1 MPLRCIFLHIFDL
14 FFTKYFRIEMLF
26 VRYGQYH
33 SIIKRIMTLPKI
45 IDNER
50 KQLGETLRDLSGSH
64 EHLSIATGYWDLPG
78 TQIIFDEIK
87 NYKTVRLLIGQEP
100 LMPRYRTKLNLQE
113 PEQAFPDKD
122 ISFDLAALP
131 QNETFRKLVTDL
143 KSLIADGRL
152 EVRVYRKSFLHA
164 KCYIFGNYE
173 SESAVGI
180 IGSSNFTRAGL
191 TANTELNALENDYRI
206 VKSTPRVDTDDY
218 GHLSWFDKVWDDE
231 LTEQWDGRFSELLGD
246 SPVGDLTYSPYDM
259 YVKTL
264 WELYQDEIVEDEQ
277 LSGETTDILYEFQ
290 QRNAQLLLKKLNK
303 YGLAMLADSVGLGKT
318 ITAGA
323 VLKHY
328 IDEKQARRVY
338 VIAPASLCEQWKQDL
353 AKVHNLFSGFE
364 VISMQ
369 DTNAIQKARNIDKY
383 APVDMFVVDEA
394 HNLRNDASKRHQEL
408 LEWFSD
414 NQESKV
420 LLMTATPIN
429 NSLTDFVNQ
438 IQLAAKGSL
447 ESFPVVFP
455 TTKKNEVIDF
465 FEAVKRLSSE
475 MAKAENKGEK
485 PDFIKVNRI
494 MRQGLRHFLVRT
506 TRKGIEKEFGGL
518 LGSDGAMRRFPVSKV
533 VPSPY
538 EFSDGLGSSISNVI
552 NNNLGVFSG
561 KDPRTLDVDS
571 LLEQTQR
578 TKHPLDVINS
588 IATTNAD
595 YTENVFVNVF
605 QVMLLLGFSPYRSE
619 TYQHRFYGKTPEEIK
634 QFKLSPDESFALQS
648 QMSVHNMLRVTF
660 LKRLE
665 SSPYSL
671 RRSLE
676 NYQNKLNYFA
686 EKLDQGYIIKFKDMQ
701 AIQSE
706 FGDDLE
712 LVLNHNLHTEADE
725 QINLTPADPDKYNI
739 DILKADIQKD
749 QKILDVIIE
758 TCRALED
765 NDDKLEAFSELL
777 TKVIREQKAG
787 KKVLVFSYYAD
798 TIKYLSERLPSLISA
813 PNFGEKSAFI
823 SGESKSQI
831 EDIVRRFSPVTKT
844 GEKIDEEEQIDY
856 LFATDVLSEGQNLQ
870 DCGTLINF
878 DLHWNPVRM
887 IQRNGRINRLGSEF
901 EQVFIFNM
909 HPETNLESYLKL
921 VHRLEQKIDRI
932 KHTVGTDQ
940 SVLGEAE
947 NPLEY
952 IDEIEETENQENT
965 VLSLY
970 DESKATETL
979 SELDDDDDF
988 LSIDEYVLDLRKFL
1002 KEASSDEI
1010 ARVQNIP
1017 VGKWG
1022 YLPELA
1028 KRDINSPTILSLTR
1042 SKGTTTETGVDF
1054 ETHIFIESDAISGY
1068 MVDAVE
1074 TIEALKHIKT
1084 TPDDNERKIDRI
1096 SYDREQSKKYILA
1109 LAKRQAVRK
1118 KSTFK
1123 VTPSIKT
1130 VLNELANVL
1139 PGVSVDA
1146 SLEQIV
1152 TKQDNKRM
1160 RDLFRKANLDLKSH
1174 QQLLPSTING
1184 FEEAVKKLEAYIND
1198 EKEVNS
1204 VEGVLFYAK

>member
-1 MPLRCIFLHIFDL
+1 MVL
-14 FFTKYFRIEMLF
+14 
-26 VRYGQYH
+26 
-33 SIIKRIMTLPKI
+33 SKI

-50 KQLGETLRDLSGSH
+50 KQLGDTLKELSKTH

-87 NYKTVRLLIGQEP
+87 NYKSIRLLIGQEP
-100 LMPRYRTKLNLQE
+100 LMPRYRKKLELE
-113 PEQAFPDKD
+113 TPEQDFPDKD
-122 ISFDLAALP
+122 VSFDLASLP
-131 QNETFRKLVTDL
+131 QNEGYRKLVTDL
-143 KSLIADGRL
+143 KVLITDGRL

-173 SESAVGI
+173 SESAIGI

-191 TANTELNALENDYRI
+191 TSNTELNALEDDYRI
-206 VKSTPRVDTDDY
+206 VKSTPKAETDDY
-218 GHLSWFDKVWDDE
+218 GHLSWFDAVWNDE
-231 LTEQWDGRFSELLGD
+231 QTEQWDGRFSELLGD

-277 LSGETTDILYEFQ
+277 LSAETADILFAFQ
-290 QRNAQLLLKKLNK
+290 QRNAQLILKKLNK

-328 IDEKQARRVY
+328 IDEKQARRIY
-338 VIAPASLCEQWKQDL
+338 VIAPASLCEQWRQDL
-353 AKVHNLFSGFE
+353 AKVHHLFSGFE

-369 DTNAIQKARNIDKY
+369 DTKTIQKARSIDKY

-394 HNLRNDASKRHQEL
+394 HNLRNDTSKRHQEL
-408 LEWFSD
+408 LEWFGD
-414 NQESKV
+414 NPESKV

-447 ESFPVVFP
+447 ESFPVVYP
-455 TTKKNEVIDF
+455 TSKKNEVIDF

-485 PDFIKVNRI
+485 PDFNKDNRI

-518 LGSDGAMRRFPVSKV
+518 LGNDGTMRRFPVSEV

-538 EFSDGLGSSISNVI
+538 NFSSALGSSINNVI
-552 NNNLGVFSG
+552 NNNLEVFSG

-578 TKHPLDVINS
+578 TKHPLDVIS
-588 IATTNAD
+588 GIATTDAD

-619 TYQHRFYGKTPEEIK
+619 TYQHRFYGKTPEDIK
-634 QFKLSPDESFALQS
+634 QFKLPPDESFALQS

-665 SSPYSL
+665 SSPYAL

-676 NYQNKLNYFA
+676 NYQKKLGYFA
-686 EKLDQGYIIKFKDMQ
+686 EKLAQGYIIRFQDMQ

-712 LVLNHNLHTEADE
+712 LVIDYNSGVESDD
-725 QINLTPADPDKYNI
+725 QIALTPADTDKYNI
-739 DILKADIQKD
+739 EALKTDIQKD
-749 QKILDVIIE
+749 QRILEVIIE
-758 TCRALED
+758 ICHALED
-765 NDDKLEAFSELL
+765 NDDKLQAFSSLL
-777 TKVIREQKAG
+777 SEIISEQKAG

-798 TIKYLSERLPSLISA
+798 TIKYLSERLPSLIST
-813 PNFGEKSAFI
+813 PNFGQRSAFV

-831 EDIVRRFSPVTKT
+831 EDIVRRFSPLSKT
-844 GEKIDEEEQIDY
+844 GEQLAEDQQIDH

-887 IQRNGRINRLGSEF
+887 IQRNGRINRLGSAY
-901 EQVFIFNM
+901 EQVYIFNM

-921 VHRLEQKIDRI
+921 VQRLEQKIDRI
-932 KHTVGTDQ
+932 KYTVGTDQ

-947 NPLEY
+947 NPIEY
-952 IDEIEETENQENT
+952 IDEIEESEKQENI
-965 VLSLY
+965 VLDLY
-970 DESKATETL
+970 DGTKATETF

-1002 KEASSDEI
+1002 SDATDEEKE
-1010 ARVQNIP
+1010 RVQSIP
-1017 VGKWG
+1017 IGKWG
-1022 YLPELA
+1022 HLPRSANKEID
-1028 KRDINSPTILSLTR
+1028 RPTILSLTR
-1042 SKGTTTETGVDF
+1042 SRGTTTETGVDF
-1054 ETHIFIESDAISGY
+1054 ETHIFVESDALNGY

-1074 TIEALKHIKT
+1074 TIEALKHIKA
-1084 TPDDNERKIDRI
+1084 TPEDNERAIDRI
-1096 SYDREQSKKYILA
+1096 GYDREQAKKHILA

-1123 VTPSIKT
+1123 ITPSIKL
-1130 VLNELANVL
+1130 VLNELANIM
-1139 PGVSVDA
+1139 PNVSVDA
-1146 SLEQIV
+1146 SLEQII
-1152 TKQDNKRM
+1152 TKQDDKLM
-1160 RDLFRKANLDLKSH
+1160 RDLFRRANLDLKSH
-1174 QQLLPSTING
+1174 QQVLPNTISG
-1184 FEEAVKKLEAYIND
+1184 FEKAVKKLEAHVND
-1198 EKEVNS
+1198 EKEVSS

>member
-1 MPLRCIFLHIFDL
+1 MHI
-14 FFTKYFRIEMLF
+14 
-26 VRYGQYH
+26 
-33 SIIKRIMTLPKI
+33 PKI

-50 KQLGETLRDLSGSH
+50 KQLGNTLRELSETH

-78 TQIIFDEIK
+78 TFEIFDQIK
-87 NYKTVRLLIGQEP
+87 NYKSIRLLIGQEP
-100 LMPRYRTKLNLQE
+100 LMPRYKAKLDLQE
-113 PEQAFPDKD
+113 PEQTFPDRD

-131 QNETFRKLVTDL
+131 QDESYRKLVTDL
-143 KSLIADGRL
+143 KSLIDDGRL
-152 EVRVYRKSFLHA
+152 EIRVYRKSFLHA
-164 KCYIFGNYE
+164 KCYIFGDYD
-173 SESAVGI
+173 SESAIGI

-191 TANTELNALENDYRI
+191 TSNTELNALEDDYRI
-206 VKSTPRVDTDDY
+206 VKSTPKAETDDY
-218 GHLSWFDKVWDDE
+218 GHLSWFDAVWNDDQ
-231 LTEQWDGRFSELLGD
+231 TEQWDGRFSEILGD
-246 SPVGDLTYSPYDM
+246 SPIGDLTYSPYDM
-259 YVKTL
+259 YIKTL
-264 WELYQDEIVEDEQ
+264 WELYQDEIVEDEEI
-277 LSGETTDILYEFQ
+277 SDETVEILYSFQ
-290 QRNAQLLLKKLNK
+290 RRNAQLLLKKLNK

-328 IDEKQARRVY
+328 IEEKQCRRIY
-338 VIAPASLCEQWKQDL
+338 IIAPASLCAQWKQDL
-353 AKVHNLFSGFE
+353 IDKYKLFTGFE

-369 DTNAIQKARNIDKY
+369 DTNAIQKARSIDKY
-383 APVDMFVVDEA
+383 APVDMFIVDEA

-414 NQESKV
+414 NPESKV

-447 ESFPVVFP
+447 ESFPVVYP

-465 FEAVKRLSSE
+465 FDAVKRLSSE

-485 PDFIKVNRI
+485 PDFNKVNRI

-518 LGSDGAMRRFPVSKV
+518 LGNDGTIRHFPVSEV

-538 EFSDGLGSSISNVI
+538 NFSDGLGSSINNVI
-552 NNNLGVFSG
+552 NNNLEVFSG
-561 KDPRTLDVDS
+561 KDPRKLDVDS

-578 TKHPLDVINS
+578 TKHPLDVITG
-588 IATTNAD
+588 IATTDAD

-634 QFKLSPDESFALQS
+634 HFKLPPEESFALQS

-665 SSPYSL
+665 SSPYAL

-676 NYQNKLNYFA
+676 NYQKKLSYFSDKLN
-686 EKLDQGYIIKFKDMQ
+686 QGYIIKFKDMLS
-701 AIQSE
+701 IQSE

-712 LVLNHNLHTEADE
+712 LVVDYNSGVEGDD
-725 QINLTPADPDKYNI
+725 QISLTPADTDKYNI
-739 DILKADIQKD
+739 EMLKSDIEKD
-749 QKILDVIIE
+749 QRILDVIIE

-765 NDDKLEAFSELL
+765 NDDKLEAFSSLL
-777 TKVIREQKAG
+777 TDIIQKQKAG

-798 TIKYLSERLPSLISA
+798 TIKYLSEKLPSLIST
-813 PNFGEKSAFI
+813 PNFGQKSAFI

-831 EDIVRRFSPVTKT
+831 EDIVRRFSPVSKT
-844 GEKIDEEEQIDY
+844 GEQIDEDQQIDY

-870 DCGTLINF
+870 DCGTLVNF

-887 IQRNGRINRLGSEF
+887 IQRNGRINRLGSEY
-901 EQVFIFNM
+901 EKVYIFNM

-921 VHRLEQKIDRI
+921 VHRLQQKIDRI
-932 KHTVGTDQ
+932 KYTVGTDQ
-940 SVLGEAE
+940 SVLGEAA
-947 NPLEY
+947 NPIEY
-952 IDEIEETENQENT
+952 IDEIEESENQENT

-970 DESKATETL
+970 DEEKATETF
-979 SELDDDDDF
+979 SELDDDEEF

-1002 KEASSDEI
+1002 SI
-1010 ARVQNIP
+1010 ATEEQKKQVQDIP
-1017 VGKWG
+1017 IGKWG
-1022 YLPELA
+1022 YLPESA
-1028 KRDINSPTILSLTR
+1028 KKDIDCPTVLSLTR

-1054 ETHIFIESDAISGY
+1054 ETHIFVESDALSGY

-1074 TIEALKHIKT
+1074 AIEALKHIRT
-1084 TPDDNERKIDRI
+1084 SPEDNNRAKDRI
-1096 SYDREQSKKYILA
+1096 GYDRELAKKYIIA
-1109 LAKRQAVRK
+1109 LAKRRAIRK
-1118 KSTFK
+1118 KSAFK
-1123 VTPSIKT
+1123 VTPSIKL
-1130 VLNELANVL
+1130 VLNELAKVL
-1139 PGVSVDA
+1139 PDVSVDA
-1146 SLEQIV
+1146 SLEHIV
-1152 TKQDNKRM
+1152 TKQDEKLM
-1160 RDLFRKANLDLKSH
+1160 RDLFRKANTDLKSH
-1174 QQLLPSTING
+1174 QQLLPNTISS
-1184 FEEAVKKLEAYIND
+1184 FDKAVKRLATHVND
-1198 EKEVNS
+1198 EKQVNS
-1204 VEGVLFYAK
+1204 TEGVLFYAK

>member
-1 MPLRCIFLHIFDL
+1 M
-14 FFTKYFRIEMLF
+14 
-26 VRYGQYH
+26 
-33 SIIKRIMTLPKI
+33 SLPKI

-50 KQLGETLRDLSGSH
+50 KQMGETLKELSKTN
-64 EHLSIATGYWDLPG
+64 EYLSIATGYWDLPG
-78 TQIIFDEIK
+78 TQIIFDDIK
-87 NYKTVRLLIGQEP
+87 DYKSVRLLIGQEP
-100 LMPRYRTKLNLQE
+100 LMPRYKKELKLE
-113 PEQAFPDKD
+113 APEQDFPDKD
-122 ISFDLAALP
+122 ISFDLATLP
-131 QNETFRKLVTDL
+131 QDEGYRKLVTDL
-143 KSLIADGRL
+143 KGLIADGRL
-152 EVRVYRKSFLHA
+152 EVRIYRKSFLHA

-191 TANTELNALENDYRI
+191 TSNTELNALEDDYRI
-206 VKSTPRVDTDDY
+206 VKSSPKAETDDH
-218 GHLSWFDKVWDDE
+218 GHLSWFDTVWNDDQ
-231 LTEQWDGRFSELLGD
+231 TEQWDGRFSELLGD

-259 YVKTL
+259 YIKTL
-264 WELYQDEIVEDEQ
+264 WELYQDEIVDDEEIA
-277 LSGETTDILYEFQ
+277 GETVEILYSFQ
-290 QRNAQLLLKKLNK
+290 RRNAQLLLKKLNK

-328 IDEKQARRVY
+328 IEEKQCKRIY
-338 VIAPASLCEQWKQDL
+338 IIAPASLCAQWKQDL
-353 AKVHNLFSGFE
+353 IDKYKLFTGFE

-369 DTNAIQKARNIDKY
+369 DTNAIQKARAIDKY
-383 APVDMFVVDEA
+383 APVDMFIIDEA

-414 NQESKV
+414 NPESKV

-447 ESFPVVFP
+447 ESFPVVYP
-455 TTKKNEVIDF
+455 TSKKNEVIDF

-485 PDFIKVNRI
+485 PDFNKVNRI

-518 LGSDGAMRRFPVSKV
+518 LSNDGTMRRFPVSEV

-538 EFSDGLGSSISNVI
+538 NFSDELGSSINNVI
-552 NNNLGVFSG
+552 NNNLEVFAG

-578 TKHPLDVINS
+578 TKHPLDVITG
-588 IATTNAD
+588 IATTDAD

-619 TYQHRFYGKTPEEIK
+619 TYQHRFYGKTPAEIK
-634 QFKLSPDESFALQS
+634 QFKLSPEESFALQS

-665 SSPYSL
+665 SSPYAL
-671 RRSLE
+671 RKSLE
-676 NYQNKLNYFA
+676 NYQTKLNYFS
-686 EKLDQGYIIKFKDMQ
+686 EKLEQGYIIRFKDMQ

-712 LVLNHNLHTEADE
+712 LVIDYNLNAENDD
-725 QINLTPADPDKYNI
+725 QINLTPADTDKY
-739 DILKADIQKD
+739 DVQALKNDIQKD
-749 QKILDVIIE
+749 QRILSVIIE
-758 TCRALED
+758 ICRALED
-765 NDDKLEAFSELL
+765 NDDKLDAFGSLL
-777 TKVIREQKAG
+777 TEIINKQKAG

-798 TIKYLSERLPSLISA
+798 TIKYLSEKLPGLISA
-813 PNFGEKSAFI
+813 PNFGQKSAFI

-831 EDIVRRFSPVTKT
+831 EDIVKRFSPVSKT
-844 GEKIDEEEQIDY
+844 GEQIDEDQQIDY

-887 IQRNGRINRLGSEF
+887 IQRNGRINRLGSEY
-901 EQVFIFNM
+901 EKVYIFNM
-909 HPETNLESYLKL
+909 HPETNLESYLQL

-932 KHTVGTDQ
+932 KYTVGTDQ
-940 SVLGEAE
+940 SVLGEEE
-947 NPLEY
+947 NPIEY
-952 IDEIEETENQENT
+952 IDEIEENEKQENT
-965 VLSLY
+965 VLELY
-970 DESKATETL
+970 DEEKATEVF

-1002 KEASSDEI
+1002 NDATDEDKK
-1010 ARVQNIP
+1010 RVQDIP
-1017 VGKWG
+1017 VSKWG
-1022 YLPELA
+1022 YLPESA
-1028 KRDINSPTILSLTR
+1028 KKDINSPTILSLTR

-1054 ETHIFIESDAISGY
+1054 ETHIFVESDALSGY

-1074 TIEALKHIKT
+1074 TIEALKHIRT
-1084 TPDDNERKIDRI
+1084 TPDDNKRVADRI
-1096 SYDREQSKKYILA
+1096 SYDREQAKKYILA

-1118 KSTFK
+1118 NSTFK
-1123 VTPSIKT
+1123 ITPSIKL

-1139 PGVSVDA
+1139 PDVSVDVG
-1146 SLEQIV
+1146 LEQIV
-1152 TKQDNKRM
+1152 TKQDDKLM
-1160 RDLFRKANLDLKSH
+1160 RDLFRRANTDLKSH
-1174 QQLLPSTING
+1174 QQLLPNTISG
-1184 FEEAVKKLEAYIND
+1184 FEKAVKKLAAHVND
-1198 EKEVNS
+1198 EKEVRS

>member
-1 MPLRCIFLHIFDL
+1 M
-14 FFTKYFRIEMLF
+14 
-26 VRYGQYH
+26 
-33 SIIKRIMTLPKI
+33 SLPKI

-50 KQLGETLRDLSGSH
+50 KQMGETLKELSMTN
-64 EHLSIATGYWDLPG
+64 EYLSIATGYWDLPG
-78 TQIIFDEIK
+78 TQIIFDAIK
-87 NYKTVRLLIGQEP
+87 DYKSVRLLIGQEP
-100 LMPRYRTKLNLQE
+100 LMPRYKKELKLE
-113 PEQAFPDKD
+113 APEQDFPDKD
-122 ISFDLAALP
+122 ISFDLATLP
-131 QNETFRKLVTDL
+131 QDEGYRKLVTDM
-143 KSLIADGRL
+143 KALIADGRL
-152 EVRVYRKSFLHA
+152 EVRIYRKSFLHA

-191 TANTELNALENDYRI
+191 TSNTELNALEDDYRI
-206 VKSTPRVDTDDY
+206 VKSTPKAETDDY
-218 GHLSWFDKVWDDE
+218 GHLSWFDSVWNDNQI
-231 LTEQWDGRFSELLGD
+231 EQWDGRFSQLLGD
-246 SPVGDLTYSPYDM
+246 SPIGDLTFSPYDM
-259 YVKTL
+259 YIKTL
-264 WELYQDEIVEDEQ
+264 WELYQDEIVDDEEI
-277 LSGETTDILYEFQ
+277 SGDTVEILYSFQ
-290 QRNAQLLLKKLNK
+290 RRNAQLLLKKLNK

-328 IDEKQARRVY
+328 IEEKQCKRIY
-338 VIAPASLCEQWKQDL
+338 IIAPASLCAQWKQDL
-353 AKVHNLFSGFE
+353 IDKYKLFTGFE

-369 DTNAIQKARNIDKY
+369 DTNAIQKARSIDKY
-383 APVDMFVVDEA
+383 APVDMFIIDEA

-414 NQESKV
+414 NPDSKV

-447 ESFPVVFP
+447 ESFPVVYP
-455 TTKKNEVIDF
+455 TSKKNEVIDF

-485 PDFIKVNRI
+485 PDFNKVNRI

-518 LGSDGAMRRFPVSKV
+518 LSDDGTMRRFPVSEV

-538 EFSDGLGSSISNVI
+538 NFSDELGSSINNVI
-552 NNNLGVFSG
+552 NNNLEVFLG

-578 TKHPLDVINS
+578 TKHPLDVIS
-588 IATTNAD
+588 GIATTNAD

-634 QFKLSPDESFALQS
+634 QFKLPPDESFALQS

-665 SSPYSL
+665 SSPYAL

-676 NYQNKLNYFA
+676 NYQKKLGYFA
-686 EKLDQGYIIKFKDMQ
+686 EKLAQGYIIKFKDMQ
-701 AIQSE
+701 AIQFE

-712 LVLNHNLHTEADE
+712 LVIDHNSGVETDD
-725 QINLTPADPDKYNI
+725 QIALTPADTNKYNI
-739 DILKADIQKD
+739 ETLKTDIQKD
-749 QKILDVIIE
+749 QRILDVIIE
-758 TCRALED
+758 ICRTLED
-765 NDDKLEAFSELL
+765 NDDKLEAFSGLL
-777 TKVIREQKAG
+777 SKIISEQKAG

-798 TIKYLSERLPSLISA
+798 TIKYLSEKLPSLISA
-813 PNFGEKSAFI
+813 PNFGQKSAFI

-831 EDIVRRFSPVTKT
+831 EDIVRRFSPMSKT
-844 GEKIDEEEQIDY
+844 GEQLNEDQQIDY

-887 IQRNGRINRLGSEF
+887 IQRNGRINRLGSAY
-901 EQVFIFNM
+901 EQVYVFNM

-932 KHTVGTDQ
+932 KYTVGTDQ

-947 NPLEY
+947 NPIEY
-952 IDEIEETENQENT
+952 IDEIEESEKQENT
-965 VLSLY
+965 VLNLY
-970 DESKATETL
+970 DEAKATDTF

-1002 KEASSDEI
+1002 SDATAEEKT
-1010 ARVQNIP
+1010 RVQNIP

-1022 YLPELA
+1022 YLPESA
-1028 KRDINSPTILSLTR
+1028 KKDINSPTVLSLTR

-1054 ETHIFIESDAISGY
+1054 ETHIFVESDAQSGY

-1074 TIEALKHIKT
+1074 TIEALKHIRT
-1084 TPDDNERKIDRI
+1084 TPDDNERALDRI
-1096 SYDREQSKKYILA
+1096 GYDREQAKKYILA

-1118 KSTFK
+1118 NSTFK
-1123 VTPSIKT
+1123 ITPSIKL
-1130 VLNELANVL
+1130 VLNEIANVL
-1139 PGVSVDA
+1139 PDVSVDA

-1152 TKQDNKRM
+1152 TKQDDKLM

-1174 QQLLPSTING
+1174 QQLLPNTISG
-1184 FEEAVKKLEAYIND
+1184 FEKAVKKLATHVND
-1198 EKEVNS
+1198 EKEVSS
-1204 VEGVLFYAK
+1204 VEGVLLYAK

>member
-1 MPLRCIFLHIFDL
+1 M
-14 FFTKYFRIEMLF
+14 
-26 VRYGQYH
+26 
-33 SIIKRIMTLPKI
+33 LPKI

-50 KQLGETLRDLSGSH
+50 KLLGDALKEISKTH

-78 TQIIFDEIK
+78 TQLIFDEIK
-87 NYKTVRLLIGQEP
+87 NYKSIRLLIGQEP
-100 LMPRYRTKLNLQE
+100 LMPRYLKRLNIE
-113 PEQAFPDKD
+113 TPEQDFPDMD
-122 ISFDLAALP
+122 VSFDLAVLP
-131 QNETFRKLVTDL
+131 QYEEYRKLVTDL
-143 KSLIADGRL
+143 KDLIADGRL
-152 EVRVYRKSFLHA
+152 EVRIYRKSFLHA
-164 KCYIFGNYE
+164 KCYIFGSYE
-173 SESAVGI
+173 SESAIGV

-191 TANTELNALENDYRI
+191 TVNAELNSLEDDHRI
-206 VKSTPRVDTDDY
+206 VKFQPQNDTDEY
-218 GHLSWFDKVWDDE
+218 GHLSWFDVVWNDG
-231 LTEQWDGRFSELLGD
+231 LTEPWSGEFSQILGN
-246 SPVGDLTYSPYDM
+246 SPVGDVTYSPYDM
-259 YVKTL
+259 YIKTL

-277 LSGETTDILYEFQ
+277 LSAETADILFAFQ

-353 AKVHNLFSGFE
+353 AKVHGLFSGFE

-369 DTNAIQKARNIDKY
+369 DTNAIQKARGIDKY

-414 NQESKV
+414 NPESKV

-447 ESFPVVFP
+447 ESFPVVYP
-455 TTKKNEVIDF
+455 TSKKNEVIDF
-465 FEAVKRLSSE
+465 FDAVKRLSKE

-485 PDFIKVNRI
+485 PDFNKVNRI

-518 LGSDGAMRRFPVSKV
+518 LGNDGKMRRFPVSEV

-538 EFSDGLGSSISNVI
+538 DFSERLGSSINNVI
-552 NNNLGVFSG
+552 NNNLEVFLG

-578 TKHPLDVINS
+578 TKHPLDVIS
-588 IATTNAD
+588 GIATTDAD

-619 TYQHRFYGKTPEEIK
+619 TYQHRFYGKTPEDIR
-634 QFKLSPDESFALQS
+634 QFKLPTEESFALQS

-665 SSPYSL
+665 SSPYAL

-676 NYQNKLNYFA
+676 NYQNKLDYFA
-686 EKLDQGYIIKFKDMQ
+686 DKLDQGYIIKFKDMQ
-701 AIQSE
+701 IIQSE
-706 FGDDLE
+706 FGDDME
-712 LVLNHNLHTEADE
+712 LVLDHTSNTENDD
-725 QINLTPADPDKYNI
+725 QIVLTPADTDKYNV
-739 DILKADIQKD
+739 DALKMDIQKD
-749 QKILDVIIE
+749 RQILGVTIE
-758 TCRALED
+758 ICRALED
-765 NDDKLEAFSELL
+765 NDDKLEAFSNLL
-777 TKVIREQKAG
+777 TKIISEQKAG

-798 TIKYLSERLPSLISA
+798 TIKYLSEKLPRLIST
-813 PNFGEKSAFI
+813 PNFGQKSAFV

-831 EDIVRRFSPVTKT
+831 EAIVSRFSPVSKT
-844 GEKIDEEEQIDY
+844 GQAIDEDQQIDY

-887 IQRNGRINRLGSEF
+887 IQRNGRINRLGSAY
-901 EQVFIFNM
+901 EQVYIFNM

-932 KHTVGTDQ
+932 KYTIGTDQ

-947 NPLEY
+947 NPIEY
-952 IDEIEETENQENT
+952 IDEVEESEKQENT
-965 VLSLY
+965 LLGLY
-970 DESKATETL
+970 DKTKSTEVFG
-979 SELDDDDDF
+979 ELDDDDDF
-988 LSIDEYVLDLRKFL
+988 LSIDEYVLDLRRFL
-1002 KEASSDEI
+1002 ADASDEDKD
-1010 ARVQNIP
+1010 RVQNMP

-1028 KRDINSPTILSLTR
+1028 RKDRNSPTVLSLTR
-1042 SKGTTTETGVDF
+1042 AKGATTETGIDF
-1054 ETHIFIESDAISGY
+1054 ETHIFVAADAASSY
-1068 MVDAVE
+1068 SPDAVE
-1074 TIEALKHIKT
+1074 TIEALKYLRT
-1084 TPDDNERKIDRI
+1084 SPDDNKRLLDNIA
-1096 SYDREQSKKYILA
+1096 YDREQAKKYILA
-1109 LAKRQAVRK
+1109 LAKRQAIRK

-1123 VTPSIKT
+1123 ITPSIRN
-1130 VLNELANVL
+1130 VLNELSRVL
-1139 PGVSVDA
+1139 PGAAVDVSL
-1146 SLEQIV
+1146 SQIV
-1152 TKQDNKRM
+1152 TKQDDKLM
-1160 RDLFRKANLDLKSH
+1160 RDLFRKANLDLKLH
-1174 QQLLPSTING
+1174 QQLLPNTISG
-1184 FEEAVKKLEAYIND
+1184 FEKAVRKLEAYVND
-1198 EKEVNS
+1198 EKEVSS

>member
-1 MPLRCIFLHIFDL
+1 MR
-14 FFTKYFRIEMLF
+14 
-26 VRYGQYH
+26 
-33 SIIKRIMTLPKI
+33 LPKI

-50 KQLGETLRDLSGSH
+50 KQLGDTLKELSKTSD
-64 EHLSIATGYWDLPG
+64 HLSIATGYWDLPG

-87 NYKTVRLLIGQEP
+87 NYKSIRLLIGQEP
-100 LMPRYRTKLNLQE
+100 LMPRYKKKLELE
-113 PEQAFPDKD
+113 APEEAFPDKD
-122 ISFDLAALP
+122 ISFDLAELP
-131 QNETFRKLVTDL
+131 QNENFRQLVTNI
-143 KSLIADGRL
+143 KALIAEGLL
-152 EVRVYRKSFLHA
+152 EVRIYRKSFLHA

-173 SESAVGI
+173 SESAIGI

-191 TANTELNALENDYRI
+191 TANTELNSLEDDYRI
-206 VKSTPRVDTDDY
+206 VKSTPKAPTDDY
-218 GHLSWFDKVWDDE
+218 GHLSWFDSVWNDDK
-231 LTEQWDGRFSELLGD
+231 TEKWDGRFSELLGD
-246 SPVGDLTYSPYDM
+246 SPVGDLTFGPYDM
-259 YVKTL
+259 YIKTL

-277 LSGETTDILYEFQ
+277 LSEETADILYAFQ

-328 IDEKQARRVY
+328 IEEKQVRRVY

-353 AKVHNLFSGFE
+353 AKVHNLFTGFE
-364 VISMQ
+364 VLSMQ
-369 DTNAIQKARNIDKY
+369 DTNAIQKARKIDQY
-383 APVDMFVVDEA
+383 APVDLFVVDEA

-414 NQESKV
+414 NPESKV

-447 ESFPVVFP
+447 ESFPVVYP
-455 TTKKNEVIDF
+455 TSKKNEVIDF
-465 FEAVKRLSSE
+465 FEAVKRLSNE

-485 PDFIKVNRI
+485 PDFNKVNRI

-506 TRKGIEKEFGGL
+506 TRRGIEKEFGGL
-518 LGSDGAMRRFPVSKV
+518 LGNDGVMHRFPVSQV

-538 EFSDGLGSSISNVI
+538 SFSDDLGVSINNVI
-552 NNNLGVFSG
+552 NNNLEVFSG

-578 TKHPLDVINS
+578 TKHPLDVIGG
-588 IATTNAD
+588 IATTDAD

-634 QFKLSPDESFALQS
+634 QFKLPPEESFALQS

-665 SSPYSL
+665 SSQYAL
-671 RRSLE
+671 RKSLE
-676 NYQNKLNYFA
+676 NYQTKLAYFT
-686 EKLDQGYIIKFKDMQ
+686 EKLDKGYIIKFKDIQTIQ
-701 AIQSE
+701 AE

-712 LVLNHNLHTEADE
+712 LVLDHNSTAENDD
-725 QINLTPADPDKYNI
+725 QINLIPADSDKYNI
-739 DILKADIQKD
+739 EALKADINKD
-749 QKILDVIIE
+749 QQILNVIIE
-758 TCRALED
+758 ICRALED

-777 TKVIREQKAG
+777 AKIISEQKAG

-798 TIKYLSERLPSLISA
+798 TITYLKEKLPSFISA
-813 PNFGEKSAFI
+813 PSFGLKSAFV
-823 SGESKSQI
+823 SGDTKSQI
-831 EDIVRRFSPVTKT
+831 EDIVQRFSPISKT
-844 GEKIDEEEQIDY
+844 GKQIDEDQQIDY

-887 IQRNGRINRLGSEF
+887 IQRNGRINRLGSEH
-901 EQVFIFNM
+901 EHVYIYNM

-932 KHTVGTDQ
+932 KYTVGTDQ

-947 NPLEY
+947 NPIEY
-952 IDEIEETENQENT
+952 IDEIEESENQENV

-970 DESKATETL
+970 DDKKATETF
-979 SELDDDDDF
+979 SELDDDEEF

-1002 KEASSDEI
+1002 GESSSEDKE
-1010 ARVQNIP
+1010 RVQNIP

-1022 YLPELA
+1022 YFRESA
-1028 KRDINSPTILSLTR
+1028 KKDINTPTVLSLTR

-1054 ETHIFIESDAISGY
+1054 ETHIFVESDALSGY

-1074 TIEALKHIKT
+1074 TIEALKHLRT
-1084 TPDDNERKIDRI
+1084 TSEDNNRKPDKIG
-1096 SYDREQSKKYILA
+1096 YEREQAKKYILA
-1109 LAKRQAVRK
+1109 LAKKQAVKK
-1118 KSTFK
+1118 KSAFRI
-1123 VTPSIKT
+1123 TPSIKL
-1130 VLNELANVL
+1130 VLNELTKVL

-1146 SLEQIV
+1146 NLQHIV
-1152 TKQDNKRM
+1152 TKQDDKMM
-1160 RDLFRKANLDLKSH
+1160 RDLFRKANQDLKTH
-1174 QQLLPSTING
+1174 QQLLPNTIGG
-1184 FEEAVKKLEAYIND
+1184 FDKAVKKLQAHVND
-1198 EKEVNS
+1198 EKEVSS